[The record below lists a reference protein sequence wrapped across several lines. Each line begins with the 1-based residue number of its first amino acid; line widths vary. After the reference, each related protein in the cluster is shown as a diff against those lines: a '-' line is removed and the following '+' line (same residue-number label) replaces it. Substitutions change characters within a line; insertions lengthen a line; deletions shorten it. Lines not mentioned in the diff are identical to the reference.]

1 VITPMTAAPMMEIV
15 SQSLCGT
22 STTQLSGSDWRTAP
36 YSSDEVT
43 RKFCLAFRGH
53 DHEHCVA
60 IVDGRTV
67 VVVRRFISRRSTL
80 VVTLVGTALVAGCGN
95 KTGGNGSGGGS
106 DDGGVSSSSDGGGDG
121 GNCSGFDVEPA
132 GLQTITVPI
141 GGAAPTVTYTATLYC
156 SPAAPGWGVD
166 KGNVGAVA
174 QMPPA
179 SAVFTPT
186 GTTGG
191 LVTVSANLNGQII
204 TRQIMVKLTGAQNG
218 PNNTVEEISQIPTTS
233 GQLTAGGGVGGVG
246 GEGLGT
252 AVTDPGTLT
261 ALGAPASD
269 GSAQG
274 LAYLYPYDKTVWPR
288 GLLAPLVMWTWA
300 PPGGPALPGDADA
313 IKIDL
318 TTTTGSFTWS
328 GTFSRPAIL
337 TTNPF
342 IRMPIPQDIWKMATE
357 TAAGKLD
364 QLTVS
369 LTVAKGGVAYGP
381 ISETWTIAPIRLD
394 GTIYYQSYGTQLVQ
408 NYSGAVGGNKLF
420 GGAVLSI
427 KVGDVAPKVA
437 AGTAAMSPTGCRVCH
452 SVAAGGSRVVAV
464 DGNNESLSSA
474 YDLSTSPPT
483 ETIMGNL
490 ANYPAMY
497 PDGSMALT
505 SSGSVLPLPSG
516 SPSAAS
522 VGLTSVATNLGQPAF
537 SPDGKKVAFNP
548 LAGPAATKVNKGLYV
563 MDFDKATST
572 FSNPVLVA
580 DDTGQ
585 PSATQPAWPAFFPDN
600 QSMVYHHQ
608 TIKSVEDNLATRAG
622 SHAQIYWTSGNSA
635 ADATPLDALN
645 GKGYLPKLPA
655 ASTLSCKADGYQ
667 VAAGSGAISNPDL
680 DHGDDVDL
688 NYEPTVLPLGA
699 GGYAWVIFTSRRL
712 YGNEATIPPFCSDP
726 RGVDL
731 IQNITTKK
739 LWVAAVDLSQT
750 PGVDA
755 SHPAFY
761 LPAQELLAGNAR
773 GFWALDPCLADGNSC
788 SSGDQCCNGYCEAN
802 GSGALVCSQTVPS
815 CSAVGDKCT
824 SAADCCDPTNA
835 CLNGFCAGDVIE

>member
-1 VITPMTAAPMMEIV
+1 
-15 SQSLCGT
+15 
-22 STTQLSGSDWRTAP
+22 
-36 YSSDEVT
+36 
-43 RKFCLAFRGH
+43 
-53 DHEHCVA
+53 
-60 IVDGRTV
+60 V
-67 VVVRRFISRRSTL
+67 VVVLRLLLSRRTAL
-80 VVTLVGTALVAGCGN
+80 VVTLVGTALVAGCGK
-95 KTGGNGSGGGS
+95 KTGGTGPGDGS
-106 DDGGVSSSSDGGGDG
+106 DDGGISSSSDGGGDG
-121 GNCSGFDVEPA
+121 GACGGFDVEPA

-141 GGAAPTVTYTATLYC
+141 GGAAPTVTYTATLNC
-156 SPAAPGWGVD
+156 NPADPGWGVD

-174 QMPPA
+174 QMPPS
-179 SAVFTPT
+179 SAVFAPT

-191 LVTVSANLNGQII
+191 LVTLSANLNGQIV
-204 TRQIMVKLTGAQNG
+204 TRQIMVKLTGTQNG
-218 PNNTVEEISQIPTTS
+218 PNNSAGEMTQIPTNS
-233 GQLTAGGGVGGVG
+233 SQLTSGGGVGGVG
-246 GEGLGT
+246 GEGLGS
-252 AVTDPGTLT
+252 AVTDPGTLA
-261 ALGAPASD
+261 ALDAPTSD

-288 GLLAPLVMWTWA
+288 GLLAPLVMWSWA
-300 PPGGPALPGDADA
+300 PGDADA

-318 TTTTGSFTWS
+318 ATTTGSFTWS

-337 TTNPF
+337 TTQPF
-342 IRMPIPQDIWKMATE
+342 VHMPIPQDIWEMATN
-357 TAAGKLD
+357 TAAGKTD

-369 LTVAKGGVAYGP
+369 LTVAKGGVGYGP

-408 NYSGAVGGNKLF
+408 NYTGAVGGNKLF

-427 KVGDVAPKVA
+427 KVGDLAPKVA
-437 AGTAAMSPTGCRVCH
+437 AGTAAMAPTGCRVCH
-452 SVAAGGSRVVAV
+452 SVAAGGSRVVVV
-464 DGNNESLSSA
+464 DGNNEALSSA
-474 YDLSTSPPT
+474 YDLSASPPT

-505 SSGSVLPLPSG
+505 NQGLVLPLPSG
-516 SPSAAS
+516 TPSSAS
-522 VGLTSVATNLGQPAF
+522 VGLTSFATNLGQPAF
-537 SPDGKKVAFNP
+537 SPDGTKVAFNP
-548 LAGPAATKVNKGLYV
+548 LAGPASTKLNQGLYV
-563 MDFDKATST
+563 MSFDKATST

-585 PSATQPAWPAFFPDN
+585 PSATQPSWPAFFPDN
-600 QSMVYHHQ
+600 TSMVYHHQ
-608 TIKSVEDNLATRAG
+608 TIKSIEDNLATRAG

-645 GKGYLPKLPA
+645 GKGYLPKLPTP
-655 ASTLSCKADGYQ
+655 STMSCTADGYQ
-667 VAAGSGAISNPDL
+667 VAAGPPGKGAISNPDL
-680 DHGDDVDL
+680 DHGDDADL
-688 NYEPTVLPLGA
+688 NYEPTVLPVGA

-739 LWVAAVDLSQT
+739 LWVAAVDLSQA

-773 GFWALDPCLADGNSC
+773 GFWALDPCLADGLTC

-802 GSGALVCSQTVPS
+802 GSGALVCSQSTNS
-815 CSAVGDKCT
+815 CSAVGDKCE
-824 SAADCCDPTNA
+824 SAANCCDPTNA
-835 CLNGFCAGDVIE
+835 CLNGFCTVDVIQ